1 MENNE
6 PIYKAVWPLGRST
19 VRVTNMKPRLET
31 LNGKTIAHL
40 SHFGFRDQEIRPIVK
55 AKLLELYPDVRFIDE
70 SVFGNIKGTDE
81 AKVLA
86 GLPAKLRELGADAVI
101 TGIGS

>member
-1 MENNE
+1 M
-6 PIYKAVWPLGRST
+6 YKAVWPLGRST
-19 VRVTNMKPRLET
+19 VRATSLKPRLDT

-55 AKLLELYPDVRFIDE
+55 ESLRKQFPEVRFIDE
-70 SVFGNIKGTDE
+70 EVFGNIKGRDE
-81 AKVLA
+81 AQVLA
-86 GLPAKLRELGADAVI
+86 GLPAKFREYGADAVI